1 MNQSPNSTSSTNSTN
16 FTGTQIE
23 YYFFCKR
30 QLWLFSHQLNRE
42 HESDIVKMGKIIHED
57 SYEREKKEIRIG
69 ENLVLDFAD
78 VQAKVIHEVKKS
90 NKMEKAHEWQLKYYL
105 YCLREYGIDDFR
117 GELNYPKLRKTVSV
131 ELTEA
136 DIQKLEE
143 VIKDI
148 ARINSGPTPE
158 AVKKKPCLKC
168 AYYEY
173 CFV

>member
-1 MNQSPNSTSSTNSTN
+1 MIIN
-16 FTGTQIE
+16 GTQIE

-42 HESDIVKMGKIIHED
+42 HESDFVKMGRIIHED

-78 VQAKVIHEVKKS
+78 VQTRVIHEVKKS

-105 YCLREYGIDDFR
+105 YCLREWGIEDFS
-117 GELNYPKLRKTVSV
+117 GELNYPKLRKTVQVDLSD
-131 ELTEA
+131 E
-136 DIQKLEE
+136 DIERLDEVLE
-143 VIKDI
+143 DI
-148 ARINSGPTPE
+148 EKIISGTAPPP
-158 AVKKKPCLKC
+158 VKIKPCLKC

>member
-1 MNQSPNSTSSTNSTN
+1 MITSIS
-16 FTGTQIE
+16 GTQIE

-42 HESDIVKMGKIIHED
+42 QESDIVKMGKMIHEE

-69 ENLVLDFAD
+69 EHLVLDFAD

-105 YCLREYGIDDFR
+105 YCLREFGIDDFQ

-136 DIQKLEE
+136 DIQKLKE
-143 VIKDI
+143 VIEDI
-148 ARINSGPTPE
+148 SRINAGPAPE

>member
-1 MNQSPNSTSSTNSTN
+1 MDIS
-16 FTGTQIE
+16 GTQIE

>member
-1 MNQSPNSTSSTNSTN
+1 MITSIS
-16 FTGTQIE
+16 GTQIE

-42 HESDIVKMGKIIHED
+42 QESDIVMMGKVIHEE

-105 YCLREYGIDDFR
+105 YCLREFGVDDFR

-143 VIKDI
+143 VIMDI
-148 ARINSGPTPE
+148 GRINAGSAPE

-173 CFV
+173 CFC